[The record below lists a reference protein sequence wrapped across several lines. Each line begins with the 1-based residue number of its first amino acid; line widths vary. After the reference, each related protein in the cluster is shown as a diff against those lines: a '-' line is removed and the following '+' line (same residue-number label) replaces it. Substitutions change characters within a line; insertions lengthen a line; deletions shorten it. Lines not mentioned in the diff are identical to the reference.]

1 MSKPSKNRT
10 LCDDHDLHEP
20 TDGYDC
26 YEDMM
31 DMIKLSL
38 LAAMFDKAMMAM
50 IKINCFKK
58 KLYFVFGFDNSPTKY
73 QFNCFSVE

>member
-10 LCDDHDLHEP
+10 LWDGHDLHEP

-50 IKINCFKK
+50 IKIKCFKK
-58 KLYFVFGFDNSPTKY
+58 KFILFSALIIVLLNTNSIVFR
-73 QFNCFSVE
+73 